1 MVTIASETAVLT
13 TNPAFW
19 SIDRTPLAM
28 SRGQRRS
35 GAILGSVAK
44 PDDAKRAES
53 RKDNGTASLADVT
66 GVRVLLTGRTSGLGR
81 AMVQALVAGGASVVF
96 TGRDGSRGREV
107 AEEVRRVGLGTAT
120 AIAMDVR
127 DEESVAE
134 GVASARETLGAI
146 DVLVNNAGIGM
157 RTVNPRFLTDP
168 RRFYEVTPAGF
179 RDLMATN
186 VTGYFL
192 VARSVVPEMVAA
204 GRGAVVNVSIN
215 EQTMRRRGFAPY
227 GPSRA
232 ATDALSHVMAEDLA
246 GSGVDVNLLLP
257 GGATAT
263 GMIPEGFPE
272 PMRQQLLDPAVM
284 GPSIRWLCSPA
295 SDGHTD
301 LRVVALDFAAPA

>member
-1 MVTIASETAVLT
+1 
-13 TNPAFW
+13 
-19 SIDRTPLAM
+19 
-28 SRGQRRS
+28 
-35 GAILGSVAK
+35 
-44 PDDAKRAES
+44 
-53 RKDNGTASLADVT
+53 
-66 GVRVLLTGRTSGLGR
+66 
-81 AMVQALVAGGASVVF
+81 MVQALAEGGASVVF
-96 TGRDGSRGREV
+96 TGRDSTRGQQV
-107 AEEVRRVGLGTAT
+107 AEEVRPAGPGTAT

-127 DEESVAE
+127 DEASVAE
-134 GVASARETLGAI
+134 GVSAAREMLGGI

-168 RRFYEVTPAGF
+168 RPFYDVTPSGF

-192 VARSVVPEMVAA
+192 LARQVVPQMVAA

-215 EQTMRRRGFAPY
+215 EETMRRRGFVPY

-263 GMIPEGFPE
+263 GMIPEEFPE

-284 GPSIRWLCSPA
+284 GPAIRWLCSPA
-295 SDGHTD
+295 SNGHTD
-301 LRVVALDFAAPA
+301 LRVVARDFTPPA